1 MAAHPTDIAVGRRVR
16 ELRVR
21 AGLSQQALA
30 ERIGLSFQQVQK
42 YEKGTNRMGASRL
55 IQIAGV
61 LNMPVEALFEGL
73 ETSETTTR
81 PSDNE
86 DVLLDRDAARVARD
100 WIRIPDQSTREI
112 VRDMIRTLARTQT
125 SGGNH

>member
-1 MAAHPTDIAVGRRVR
+1 MAAHPTDIAVGGRVR

-21 AGLSQQALA
+21 AGFSQQALA

-61 LNMPVEALFEGL
+61 LNVPVEALFDGL
-73 ETSETTTR
+73 ETSDTDVAAR
-81 PSDNE
+81 E
-86 DVLLDRDAARVARD
+86 DDALLDRDAAKVARD
-100 WIRIPDQSTREI
+100 WLRIQDPGTRDI
-112 VRDMIRTLARTQT
+112 VRDMIRTLARTRV
-125 SGGNH
+125 GGGTG